1 MGYGLPRSSG
11 GNRGSRENYLGI
23 YESFS
28 LSCSRRA
35 LTSANVKYWGL
46 VLPPTV
52 DPLFGCVLSWLPTG
66 GTLSLISYV
75 LPSLRRRTSCSRSFN
90 IAVIRAMGSGSC
102 LMCLCPD
109 ITSYSTRG
117 TSPLCLEATSFS
129 PTGSE
134 AAGGT
139 LVHLLLLCLGAMLCE
154 RTASSFSFTQSPAK
168 SPKCKSAFSV
178 TLRPKDP
185 GPNSCSLVDRVLIH
199 RC

>member
-11 GNRGSRENYLGI
+11 GNGGSRENCLGI
-23 YESFS
+23 PKSFS

-35 LTSANVKYWGL
+35 LTFANVKYWGL
-46 VLPPTV
+46 VLPPTA
-52 DPLFGCVLSWLPTG
+52 DPHSGCVLSWLPTG

-102 LMCLCPD
+102 LMCLCPNT
-109 ITSYSTRG
+109 TSYSTRS

-134 AAGGT
+134 ATGGI
-139 LVHLLLLCLGAMLCE
+139 LVHLLFICLGGMLCE
-154 RTASSFSFTQSPAK
+154 GIASSHFFTQSPVE
-168 SPKCKSAFSV
+168 SPKCESAFF
-178 TLRPKDP
+178 L
-185 GPNSCSLVDRVLIH
+185 
-199 RC
+199 